1 MVECGPAP
9 AQRPILEMHGIT
21 KRFPGVLA
29 LDGVDF
35 SMRRGEV
42 HALMGENGAGKST
55 LIKVLTGVYP
65 RDAGEIVFDGQAIAP
80 RSPLEAQ
87 HLGISTIYQEVNLV
101 PHLSVAE
108 NIFLG
113 RQPGRAWWIDWRAI
127 HEKAGAL
134 LAGFGLRLDVG
145 RSLAS
150 YPVAIQQMVAI
161 ARAVDISAKLLIM
174 DEPTSSLDEGEVAR
188 LFDIIRTLKAKGVA
202 VLFITHFLDQA
213 FAIADR
219 LTVLRNGAL
228 VGTYETAKLTR
239 LELIG
244 HMLGKDPAAVAAM
257 EREKASPAAGAG
269 KPLLEAKG
277 LGRRGAV
284 EPLDLTVR
292 EGEVLGLAGLLGSGR
307 TEVARLLFG
316 VDRATSG
323 NVRVGGVAVKLRSPR
338 AAVRLGIGFCPEDR
352 KSDGILPDLSVRENI
367 VLAVQRRLARCGIVS
382 RARQLEVAEKFIRL
396 LGIVV
401 SGPEQPARTL
411 SGGNQQKVILA
422 RWLAMSPRLLILD
435 EPTRGIDV
443 GAKAEVERLVEEL
456 SRDGMA
462 VVFISSELEEVVRRS
477 HRVAVLRDRRKVAE
491 LTGGEIDEQAIMH
504 IIAGGEADA

>member
-1 MVECGPAP
+1 M
-9 AQRPILEMHGIT
+9 RGISKT
-21 KRFPGVLA
+21 FPGVRA

-65 RDAGEIVFDGQAIAP
+65 RDGGEILFDGQPFSP

-87 HLGISTIYQEVNLV
+87 RHGLSTIYQEVNLI

-113 RQPGRAWWIDWRAI
+113 RQPRRFGRIDWRAI
-127 HEKAGAL
+127 HARSEDL
-134 LAGFGLRLDVG
+134 LAAFDLHIDAR

-161 ARAVDISAKLLIM
+161 ARAVDTDARLLIM
-174 DEPTSSLDEGEVAR
+174 DEPTSSLDEGEVAK
-188 LFDIIRTLKAKGVA
+188 LFETIRRLKASGVSI
-202 VLFITHFLDQA
+202 LFITHFLDQA
-213 FAIADR
+213 FEITDR
-219 LTVLRNGAL
+219 MTVLRNGAL
-228 VGTYETAKLTR
+228 VGVFETASLSR

-244 HMLGKDPAAVAAM
+244 HMLGKDPAAVAAL
-257 EREKASPAAGAG
+257 EREKTAPRRGAAASPFF
-269 KPLLEAKG
+269 EARG
-277 LGRRGAV
+277 LGRAGALR
-284 EPLDLTVR
+284 PFDLEIR

-323 NVRVGGVAVKLRSPR
+323 EVRIDGRRVALRSPR
-338 AAVRLGIGFCPEDR
+338 AAMQHRIGFCPEDR
-352 KSDGILPDLSVRENI
+352 KTEGILPDLSVRENI
-367 VLAVQRRLARCGIVS
+367 VLAMQGRMSRLGFVS
-382 RARQLEVAEKFIRL
+382 RRRQLEVAEKYIRL
-396 LGIVV
+396 LGIAA
-401 SGPEQPARTL
+401 SGPEQPVRTL

-422 RWLAMSPRLLILD
+422 RWLAAEPRLLILD

-477 HRVAVLRDRRKVAE
+477 HRVAVLRDRAKIAE
-491 LTGGEIDEQAIMH
+491 LTGADIDEHAIMRT
-504 IIAGGEADA
+504 IAGHHE